1 MDKRNR
7 KSLRD
12 RLIVK
17 LGGMTKAE
25 WKAEFDRHIIKV
37 EAPVEKLTVTWDVD
51 NRVVLMGD
59 ALPHLAKGRLMEK
72 LAHDLIESDIVK
84 VESYELEPNHIRYV
98 ATLHICRV
106 QQGGD
111 GKHG

>member
-1 MDKRNR
+1 MNKR
-7 KSLRD
+7 KSLREWMI
-12 RLIVK
+12 RK
-17 LGGMTKAE
+17 LGGITPQE
-25 WKAEFDRHIIKV
+25 WKADFDRHIIKT

-51 NRVVLMGD
+51 DRAVLMGD

-106 QQGGD
+106 Q
-111 GKHG
+111 